1 MTSDPFELT
10 LLTLTLHVLI
20 KTDWLFTYLFNYS
33 NIVWVFW
40 FIFKCPIHISWAYL
54 KGFSWW
60 LCSIS
65 YKKKVYW
72 FLSRDCHI
80 ILTPLMWSQIM
91 SVSFVTTYF
100 EQHFEMMI
108 IGEFSKMSKSSWWRQ
123 FTAISWR
130 MCYWNEN
137 NVNPRNCASCQ
148 TVFIRKY
155 LLNFIYVYLYKSV
168 FF

>member
-1 MTSDPFELT
+1 
-10 LLTLTLHVLI
+10 
-20 KTDWLFTYLFNYS
+20 
-33 NIVWVFW
+33 
-40 FIFKCPIHISWAYL
+40 
-54 KGFSWW
+54 
-60 LCSIS
+60 
-65 YKKKVYW
+65 
-72 FLSRDCHI
+72 
-80 ILTPLMWSQIM
+80 MWSQIM

-100 EQHFEMMI
+100 EQHFEIMI

-130 MCYWNEN
+130 MCYWIEN

-168 FF
+168 FFLIQPHIRNGHLPIVNTGWTKVSLVEWRVYSEVLLTLRKTRWPIVTMDFVNHSLDIHTSVNSCQNHYRLCLNTNLLPKAGPD